1 MHHTKPLDSV
11 SISRKKPTY
20 PISKALHRYLRQY
33 SREVQI
39 PCRYE
44 DLRRYHFSMPL
55 LDKNG
60 NDTLWETVYYSD
72 SDRDEIYPALTTIYA
87 IIKTAGDTS
96 VMQHLFVDRVDYC
109 TFGNSN
115 PFRVKIVNKFN
126 DNYDYFY
133 VKTADASRI
142 YGLELE
148 HILSPNRI
156 NYITF
161 GQTLIEEH
169 IAGIPGDR
177 FITDYLEKPPINETR
192 IAKEFTKFNER
203 CLIKLLGDMRA
214 YNFVIDITPDF
225 DDIQYRIR
233 AIDFDQQ
240 CYEGRKNLYLPQYFK
255 ENLPFVNLCV
265 KLLTPE
271 SVRQY
276 QYEERALMANRIQT
290 SYYQVKAILEII
302 CHEVLSTPE
311 KVQQLRS
318 ELAQHYQNKT
328 FEHCQ
333 TMGEIVK
340 TSLKTLL
347 KAGGTAKL

>member
-1 MHHTKPLDSV
+1 MIHPTNPNHIAV
-11 SISRKKPTY
+11 ISRKKPAY
-20 PISKALHRYLRQY
+20 PVSKGLHRYLRQY
-33 SREVQI
+33 ARETKI

-44 DLRRYHFSMPL
+44 DLLRYHFAMPL
-55 LDKNG
+55 LDKND
-60 NDTLWETVYYSD
+60 NDTLWESVYYAE

-87 IIKTAGDTS
+87 ILKTAGDTS
-96 VMQHLFVDRVDYC
+96 VIKHLFVDRVDYC

-156 NYITF
+156 NYIVF
-161 GQTLIEEH
+161 DQTLIEEH
-169 IAGIPGDR
+169 IVGIPGDR
-177 FITDYLEKPPINETR
+177 FMEEYLGKPPINETR
-192 IAKEFTKFNER
+192 IAKEFIKFNER

-240 CYEGRKNLYLPQYFK
+240 CYESRKNLYLPQYFK
-255 ENLPFVNLCV
+255 ENLPLVNLCI
-265 KLLTPE
+265 KRITPE
-271 SVRQY
+271 SVLQY
-276 QYEERALMANRIQT
+276 QHEERALMSSRIGT
-290 SYYQVKAILEII
+290 SKHQIKDLLDVMVGET
-302 CHEVLSTPE
+302 LSTPE
-311 KVQQLRS
+311 KITQLRE
-318 ELAQHYQNKT
+318 ELAQHYQNAI
-328 FEHCQ
+328 FEKCH

-340 TSLKTLL
+340 TSLRTAL
-347 KAGGTAKL
+347 KLK

>member
-1 MHHTKPLDSV
+1 MHQTKISDTV
-11 SISRKKPTY
+11 TISRKKPAY
-20 PISKALHRYLRQY
+20 KISKALHRYLRQY
-33 SREVQI
+33 SRETQI

-44 DLRRYHFSMPL
+44 DLRRYHFAIPL
-55 LDKNG
+55 IDKNG
-60 NDTLWETVYYSD
+60 QDTLWETVFYSD
-72 SDRDEIYPALTTIYA
+72 NDREELYPALTTIYA
-87 IIKTAGDTS
+87 ILKTAGDTS

-133 VKTADASRI
+133 IKTADASRV

-161 GQTLIEEH
+161 EQTLIEEH

-177 FITDYLEKPPINETR
+177 FMADYLDKPPINETR
-192 IAKEFTKFNER
+192 LAKEFTKFNER

-240 CYEGRKNLYLPQYFK
+240 CYESRKNLYLPQYFK
-255 ENLPFVNLCV
+255 ENFPLVNLCI
-265 KLLTPE
+265 KRMTPE
-271 SVRQY
+271 SIRQY
-276 QYEERALMANRIQT
+276 QYEERALMANRIQG
-290 SYYQVKAILEII
+290 SYHQVKALLDVM
-302 CHEVLSTPE
+302 CHETLSTPE
-311 KVQQLRS
+311 KIAQLRQ
-318 ELAQHYQNKT
+318 ELAQHYQNSA
-328 FEHCQ
+328 FENCE

-340 TSLKTLL
+340 MSLKNLL
-347 KAGGTAKL
+347 KSGGNLKF